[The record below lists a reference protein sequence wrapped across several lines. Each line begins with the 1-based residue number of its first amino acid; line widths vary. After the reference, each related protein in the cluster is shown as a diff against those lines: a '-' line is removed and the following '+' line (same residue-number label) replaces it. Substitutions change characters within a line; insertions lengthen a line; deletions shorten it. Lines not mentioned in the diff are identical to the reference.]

1 VYASSIV
8 VAMKKLTLKEDE
20 DGNKVSTVQGIR
32 AACKVVKTRYSKP
45 FESVQIKIPY
55 ESGMN
60 PYSGILELLEQKG
73 IVTKVGNKLSY
84 ISPVTGEEIKEFRK
98 QWTEERLQ
106 VVMDEWNQI
115 PEQIEEDDISDLV
128 DDETLVDDPTQ
139 EGVA

>member
-1 VYASSIV
+1 
-8 VAMKKLTLKEDE
+8 
-20 DGNKVSTVQGIR
+20 
-32 AACKVVKTRYSKP
+32 
-45 FESVQIKIPY
+45 
-55 ESGMN
+55 MN

>member
-1 VYASSIV
+1 
-8 VAMKKLTLKEDE
+8 MKKLKLKEDE
-20 DGNKVSTVQGIR
+20 AGNKVSTVQGIR

-60 PYSGILELLEQKG
+60 PYSGLLELYERKG
-73 IVTKVGNKLSY
+73 IVTKTGNKLEY
-84 ISPVTGEEIKEFRK
+84 TSPVTGEIIKEFRK

-115 PEQIEEDDISDLV
+115 PEVSNVEDLSDLV
-128 DDETLVDDPTQ
+128 DDETLVDDPTT

>member
-1 VYASSIV
+1 MHQ
-8 VAMKKLTLKEDE
+8 VAMKKLKLKEDE

-73 IVTKVGNKLSY
+73 IVVKTGNKLEY
-84 ISPVTGEEIKEFRK
+84 TSPVTGEVIKEFRK

-106 VVMDEWNQI
+106 IVMDEWNQI
-115 PEQIEEDDISDLV
+115 PDANYHDDFSDLV
-128 DDETLVDDPTQ
+128 DDETLVDEPTV
-139 EGVA
+139 EELANES